1 MIDYIL
7 IAIILVIVAAAAF
20 YVYKAKK
27 AERNV
32 LGVRMA
38 VRHAMQKRMVP
49 IAAAASINISNT
61 GQKAAVLQ

>member
-1 MIDYIL
+1 M
-7 IAIILVIVAAAAF
+7 F
-20 YVYKAKK
+20 TKPKK

>member
-1 MIDYIL
+1 M
-7 IAIILVIVAAAAF
+7 F
-20 YVYKAKK
+20 TKQKK

-49 IAAAASINISNT
+49 IAAAARINISNT